1 VSPAFRIRCLTRWDE
16 LPPLWSDLARD
27 GRATPFQARTFLAA
41 WYATLGGEPGAS
53 PLIVEAVRE
62 SDGAPALLLPLV
74 LQSRGGLRVIGF
86 ADGGIADNNAPILG
100 PACPPDEAAF
110 QPLWRAIRA
119 ALPPADLIAF
129 DKMPLAVGGR
139 ANPLLAAAP
148 WRPSALSAHPLVLPD
163 SFEAYSRSRTTKFRK
178 EQERIWR
185 VFTRSDGAR
194 FDMIADPAEAARL
207 LDDID
212 RLQGARMRELGVPF
226 ALDRPPYAAMYR
238 RLVADGLAAGEV
250 ALGALTCNGET
261 VGALLGVSDGR
272 AVTLVRIAHA
282 GGAWTNCS
290 PGRLVI
296 ERMLMALH
304 ARGVRR
310 IDFSIGDYGYKENF
324 NIGWEP
330 LADLALPLSWRG
342 WPRVAAGR
350 ARAALR
356 RSPLARRLRDGLRG
370 GRDQS
375 LARST

>member
-1 VSPAFRIRCLTRWDE
+1 MSPAFRIRCLTRWDE

-110 QPLWRAIRA
+110 Q
-119 ALPPADLIAF
+119 
-129 DKMPLAVGGR
+129 
-139 ANPLLAAAP
+139 PLLAAAP